1 MQLVQ
6 QQVLLEVQP
15 LEAQVVE
22 EILGEELLPEIV
34 RELGDVSHEDS

>member
-34 RELGDVSHEDS
+34 RELGDVNHEDS

>member
-1 MQLVQ
+1 
-6 QQVLLEVQP
+6 VLLEVQP

-34 RELGDVSHEDS
+34 RELGDVNHEDS